1 MNVLMISPGFPV
13 EQPYFTRGLAR
24 QGVRVTDEEG
34 FAAAPLA
41 AGDAILF
48 NCLTVHRALPNVTRN
63 RARLSVD
70 YRYQPANEPIHDMRV
85 DGTRAGV

>member
-1 MNVLMISPGFPV
+1 
-13 EQPYFTRGLAR
+13 
-24 QGVRVTDEEG
+24 VTADAQ

-48 NCLTVHRALPNVTRN
+48 NCLTVHCALPNMTRD
-63 RARLSVD
+63 RVRLSVD
-70 YRYQPANEPIHDMRV
+70 YRYQPANDPIHLVRV